1 MKIGVTCY
9 PTVGGSG
16 ILGTRLGVEFA
27 KRGHKTHFITLER
40 PFALEDIDYDFV
52 KVHRVSVV
60 EYPLFKY
67 PPYTVALATEMAD
80 VTDREELDLL
90 HVHYSL
96 PHATAAQL
104 AREVTGK
111 PYVTTLHGSDVT
123 ILGND
128 PAYERVNTMSVV
140 ASDAITAVSQFMA
153 DEAHNGLGIEKEIH
167 VIPNFVDHTKY
178 QPAPCEL
185 IEAREEEAITLI
197 HVSNFRPVKRV
208 EDIVYSMCV
217 LTKKV
222 PNARLILVGDG
233 PDRRRVEKLVDKLG
247 LKKNIRMMG
256 FRSDVPEILRCADA
270 LVMASET
277 ESAPL
282 TILEAMS
289 SGLPIVATEVGGI
302 PEQVEEGVNG
312 FLVPVKRPD
321 AIAEAVLKLNADINL
336 QMKMGENSRKTVL
349 EKYTVDKVLDQYMKV
364 YKSVI

>member
-1 MKIGVTCY
+1 LKIGVTCY

-40 PFALEDIDYDFV
+40 PFALQGVDYDFV

-80 VTDREELDLL
+80 ITDKENLDLL

-96 PHATAAQL
+96 PHSTAAQL

-111 PYVTTLHGSDVT
+111 PYITTLHGSDVT
-123 ILGND
+123 ILGQD
-128 PAYERVNTMSVV
+128 PAYERINTMSVE
-140 ASDAITAVSQFMA
+140 ASDAITAVSKYMA
-153 DEAHNGLGIEKEIH
+153 DEAHKLGIDKEIH
-167 VIPNFVDHTKY
+167 EIPNFVDHKKY

-222 PNARLILVGDG
+222 PAARLILVGDG
-233 PDRRRVEKLVDKLG
+233 PDRRRVERLVDKLG
-247 LKKNIRMMG
+247 LKENIRMMG
-256 FRSDVPEILRCADA
+256 YRNDIPDILRCADA

-289 SGLPIVATEVGGI
+289 TGLPIIATDVGGI
-302 PEQVEEGVNG
+302 PEQVHDGVNG

-321 AIAEAVLKLNADINL
+321 DIAEAALKINADINL
-336 QMKMGENSRKTVL
+336 QIKMGENSRKTVL
-349 EKYTVDKVLDQYMKV
+349 EKYTVDRVLDQYMKV
-364 YKSVI
+364 YEAVL

>member
-27 KRGHKTHFITLER
+27 KRGHRTHFITYER
-40 PFALEDIDYDFV
+40 PFALQGIDYDFV

-60 EYPLFKY
+60 DYPLFKY
-67 PPYTVALATEMAD
+67 RPYTVALATEMAE
-80 VTDREELDLL
+80 VTEREQLDLL

-128 PAYERVNTMSVV
+128 PAYEKINTMSVD
-140 ASDAITAVSQFMA
+140 ASDAVTAVSKFMA
-153 DEAHNGLGIEKEIH
+153 DEAKNRLGVKSKIH
-167 VIPNFVDHTKY
+167 VIPNFVDHIKY
-178 QPAPCEL
+178 QPAPCSL
-185 IEAREEEAITLI
+185 IESKGDDAITLI

-208 EDIVYSMCV
+208 EDLVYSMCV
-217 LTKKV
+217 LTKEV
-222 PNARLILVGDG
+222 PTARLILVGDG
-233 PDRRRVEKLVDKLG
+233 PDRHMVERLIDKLD
-247 LKKNIRMMG
+247 LRKNIRMMG
-256 FRSDVPEILRCADA
+256 YRNDIPEILRCADA
-270 LVMASET
+270 LVMSSET

-289 SGLPIVATEVGGI
+289 IGLPIIASKVGGI
-302 PEQVEEGVNG
+302 PEQVKDGHNG
-312 FLVPVKRPD
+312 FLVPVKRPG
-321 AIAEAVLKLNADINL
+321 AIAEAAAKLNSDTEL
-336 QMKMGENSRKTVL
+336 QTRMGENSRKMVL
-349 EKYTVDKVLDQYMKV
+349 EKFTVDKVLDQYMKV
-364 YKSVI
+364 YESIV

>member
-40 PFALEDIDYDFV
+40 PFALQDIDYDFV

-80 VTDREELDLL
+80 VTDKEELDLL

-128 PAYERVNTMSVV
+128 PAYERVNTMSVE
-140 ASDAITAVSQFMA
+140 ASDAITAVSKFMA
-153 DEAHNGLGIEKEIH
+153 DEAHNSLGIKKEIH
-167 VIPNFVDHTKY
+167 VIPNFVDHVKY

-185 IEAREEEAITLI
+185 IESKEDKAITLI

-233 PDRRRVEKLVDKLG
+233 PDRHRVERLIDKLG

-256 FRSDVPEILRCADA
+256 YRNDIPDILRCADA

-289 SGLPIVATEVGGI
+289 IGLPIIATRVGGI
-302 PEQVEEGVNG
+302 PEQVQDGYNG
-312 FLVPVKRPD
+312 FLVPVKRPGD
-321 AIAEAVLKLNADINL
+321 IAEAALKLNANFDL
-336 QMKMGENSRKTVL
+336 QMRMSENSRKTVL

-364 YKSVI
+364 YESVL

>member
-40 PFALEDIDYDFV
+40 PFALQNIDYDFV

-96 PHATAAQL
+96 PHSTAAQL

-111 PYVTTLHGSDVT
+111 PFITTLHGSDVT

-128 PAYERVNTMSVV
+128 PSYERINTMSVES
-140 ASDAITAVSQFMA
+140 SDAITAVSKYMA
-153 DEAHNGLGIEKEIH
+153 DEAHNSLGIEKEIH
-167 VIPNFVDHTKY
+167 VIPNFVDHIKY

-185 IEAREEEAITLI
+185 IESKEDKAITLI

-233 PDRRRVEKLVDKLG
+233 PDRHKVERLIDKLD

-256 FRSDVPEILRCADA
+256 YRNDIPDILRCADA
-270 LVMASET
+270 LVMASST

-289 SGLPIVATEVGGI
+289 SGLPVIATKVGGI
-302 PEQVEEGVNG
+302 PEQVQDGYNG
-312 FLVPVKRPD
+312 FLVPVKRPG
-321 AIAEAVLKLNADINL
+321 AIAEAALKLNSDTNL
-336 QMKMGENSRKTVL
+336 KMRMSENSRKTIID
-349 EKYTVDKVLDQYMKV
+349 KYTVDKVLDQYMKV
-364 YKSVI
+364 YESVI

>member
-1 MKIGVTCY
+1 LKIGVTCY

-27 KRGHKTHFITLER
+27 KRGHRTHFITLER
-40 PFALEDIDYDFV
+40 PFALQDIDYDFV

-80 VTDREELDLL
+80 VTDSEELDLL

-96 PHATAAQL
+96 PHSTAAQL
-104 AREVTGK
+104 ARGVTGK
-111 PYVTTLHGSDVT
+111 PYITTLHGSDVT

-128 PAYERVNTMSVV
+128 PAYERVNTMSVES
-140 ASDAITAVSQFMA
+140 SDAITAVSNFMA
-153 DEAHNGLGIEKEIH
+153 EEARNNLGIGKKIH
-167 VIPNFVDHTKY
+167 VIPNFVDHHQY

-185 IEAREEEAITLI
+185 IEARDEEAITLI

-208 EDIVYSMCV
+208 EDLIYAMCV
-217 LTKKV
+217 VAKKV
-222 PNARLILVGDG
+222 PDAKLILVGDG
-233 PDRRRVEKLVDKLG
+233 PDRRRVERLVDKMG
-247 LKKNIRMMG
+247 LKKNVRMMG
-256 FRSDVPEILRCADA
+256 YRSDVPEILRCADA
-270 LVMASET
+270 LLMASET
-277 ESAPL
+277 ESASL

-289 SGLPIVATEVGGI
+289 SGLPVIATEVGGI
-302 PEQVEEGVNG
+302 PEQVEDGVNG

-321 AIAEAVLKLNADINL
+321 DIAEAVLKLNADVNL
-336 QMKMGENSRKTVL
+336 QMKMGENSRKTVI
-349 EKYTVDKVLDQYMKV
+349 EKYTVDRVFDQYLEI